1 MKNLFLI
8 VALFSIFFCNSQVT
22 NTNVEN
28 TNTYYFNEAIEK
40 PATFPGG
47 IEAFEKFFKENFVVT
62 DKVPSFR
69 DPIKI
74 LMEFIVEK
82 DGTLSAMRIT
92 RHFGFDSK
100 KEGLR
105 VLSKSPKW
113 IPGMEGGKIVRSKC
127 EIFCFI

>member
-8 VALFSIFFCNSQVT
+8 GALFAIFFCNAQTKST
-22 NTNVEN
+22 IIEN
-28 TNTYYFNEAIEK
+28 PNTYYFNDAIEK

-47 IEAFEKFFKENFVVT
+47 MEAFEKFFKENFVVT
-62 DKVPSFR
+62 DKIPSFR

-74 LMEFIVEK
+74 FMEFIVEK
-82 DGTLSAMRIT
+82 DGTLSEMRIT
-92 RHFGFDSK
+92 RHFGFDAK

-113 IPGMEGGKIVRSKC
+113 NPGKEGGKIVRSKC